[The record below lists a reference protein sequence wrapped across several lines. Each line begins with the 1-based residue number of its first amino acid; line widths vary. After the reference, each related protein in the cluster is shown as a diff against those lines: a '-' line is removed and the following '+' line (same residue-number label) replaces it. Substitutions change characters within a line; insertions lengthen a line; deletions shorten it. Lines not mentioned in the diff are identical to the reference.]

1 MSESAVVRTRGSLLG
16 TAAGR
21 KGMGRL
27 EWVDR
32 RLSHNSMWMYYPLPQ
47 RRRLIKWLRL
57 MACLQRE
64 RNDNHI
70 MVECGAFYSNFL
82 VMCESYAW
90 PSSVRTMG
98 LLGST

>member
-1 MSESAVVRTRGSLLG
+1 
-16 TAAGR
+16 
-21 KGMGRL
+21 
-27 EWVDR
+27 
-32 RLSHNSMWMYYPLPQ
+32 MWMYYPLPR

-82 VMCESYAW
+82 VMCESYA
-90 PSSVRTMG
+90 
-98 LLGST
+98 